1 MTQDWIVSVLEDLR
15 AFADQNEM
23 PATAELLDDALL
35 VAAAE
40 IASRAARQTDRNAQN
55 DRRVSGSHR
64 PMRHA

>member
-15 AFADQNEM
+15 AFADKNEM

-40 IASRAARQTDRNAQN
+40 ISSGQARQADCNATS
-55 DRRVSGSHR
+55 DRRVSR
-64 PMRHA
+64 TDRTVRHA